1 MIELDKVD
9 RTILSI
15 IQMNGRLTNAEIAAR
30 VSLSPPASW
39 KRLKRLEEEVIDGYY
54 ATLNRK
60 ALGLNVFAFISITLD
75 SHSEE
80 AMDNF
85 ERGVDALP
93 NVLA

>member
-54 ATLNRK
+54 A
-60 ALGLNVFAFISITLD
+60 
-75 SHSEE
+75 
-80 AMDNF
+80 
-85 ERGVDALP
+85 
-93 NVLA
+93 